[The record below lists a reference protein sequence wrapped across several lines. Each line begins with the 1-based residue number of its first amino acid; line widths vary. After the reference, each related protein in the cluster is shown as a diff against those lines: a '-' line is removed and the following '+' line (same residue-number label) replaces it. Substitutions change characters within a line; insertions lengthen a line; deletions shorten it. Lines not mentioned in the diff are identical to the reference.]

1 MKKKRIII
9 VISALVLVF
18 ALMAMGTLAYL
29 TNSAN
34 EGAGVVNTFTAAGGG
49 KLIEDPDPED
59 DDLNETFTLY
69 EHALTKDDKG
79 VYTLS
84 EDIAEGGNA
93 YEVLPGVDLPK
104 DPQIDINKKTSAPAF
119 LFVEVVDGITTEDG
133 LLSFALTT
141 EWVLLD
147 GITGAQGGDVY
158 VYVQDGTADSDAD
171 DATIIDDKTWENGK
185 ITGLSILEGDKI
197 TVADGDSIEIDEDA
211 HLDFYAYLAQAS
223 AGEDAAEV
231 YTVCFLPAET
241 TAAESTSAGSTPE
254 ESTPAESEPVKE

>member
-49 KLIEDPDPED
+49 KLIEDPDPER

-119 LFVEVVDGITTEDG
+119 LFVEVVDGITTEG
-133 LLSFALTT
+133 GPLSFALTT

-147 GITGAQGGDVY
+147 VTGAKGGDVY
-158 VYVQDGTADSDAD
+158 VYVQGGTANSDAN

-185 ITGLSILEGDKI
+185 ITGLPILEGNKI
-197 TVADGDSIEIDEDA
+197 TVANRDSIEIDEDA

-241 TAAESTSAGSTPE
+241 TAAESTPA